1 MDASSSGPLSELDRE
16 LMAALAVE
24 PSADFRA
31 RVRMR
36 IAAEPE
42 PASFPLAV
50 RSLGTG
56 GTLGTLTLAAA
67 GIGATA
73 VGLAVVLTQMSVTAV
88 PPDPGLTPPV
98 AAVGPVSP
106 ERPTPEMQAV
116 MNSNADANDASRAHL
131 DGRDYVALVTDAE
144 TYQKN
149 FSYLE
154 MFWAA
159 RHVEGARTI
168 SRLGLKAAADLKSAA
183 LAKDHAAVAAAIAA
197 IIGTCEACHKRYR
210 EQLADNSYAIKL

>member
-1 MDASSSGPLSELDRE
+1 MDASSGEPLSELDRE

-36 IAAEPE
+36 IAAEPD
-42 PASFPLAV
+42 PASFP
-50 RSLGTG
+50 RSVGSFG
-56 GTLGTLTLAAA
+56 AWMLAAA

-73 VGLAVVLTQMSVTAV
+73 VGFAVVSTQMRVTAV
-88 PPDPGLTPPV
+88 PPDPGSTPPV
-98 AAVGPVSP
+98 AAVGAVST

-116 MNSNADANDASRAHL
+116 MNSNADANGASKAHL
-131 DGRDYVALVTDAE
+131 DGRDYEALVTDAE

-154 MFWAA
+154 MFWAV
-159 RHVEGARTI
+159 RNVEGARTI
-168 SRLGLKAAADLKSAA
+168 SRVGLKAAADLKSAA

-210 EQLADNSYAIKL
+210 EQLADNTYAIKL